1 MRLVLQLIA
10 SLLILGAGVAG
21 FFVLTTG
28 DGKPRRKA
36 AEVEQAP
43 VVNTWAVEIYRDPLT
58 ITVDGLTVPY
68 REIEVA
74 AEVSGRIESKAEACR
89 AGRYVTRG
97 THLITIDRKRYELE
111 VERLSTLVEQATDNL
126 EEKAIEMKNVAD
138 LIVLARD
145 EVKLHQR
152 DLDRVRGLRS
162 SGAATQSALDEA
174 ERVVLRG
181 RNALVVLQNRERLCS
196 KQKDGLNSAVA
207 IAGRQLEL
215 AELDLNLTRLE
226 APVHGVIVRDLV
238 EEGAFVQKGTPLY
251 VIEDV
256 AQVDVLCSLRMDDLY
271 WLWQQEGRQSAD
283 GQDADGRDADG
294 RDAVGQDADGQ
305 DADGRDADGRGTAS
319 RIVPGDYE
327 VPKNCEVEVEYSLAG
342 RKYRWSGELS
352 RYDGI
357 GLDEKT
363 RTIRCRVSVAEPTD
377 VKFVDSLD
385 GHTATPLDSLA
396 APAGPPALIRGMFVT
411 VKIKVKIKTTPRST
425 LLQVPEQAIYPG
437 NVVWAVAAGRLQRRR
452 VTIAAVIARGD
463 GDWAILDAARSE
475 VVESDWV
482 VTSPISTET
491 TSTAVREQR
500 QTHKDQPDE

>member
-111 VERLSTLVEQATDNL
+111 VERLSTLVEHATDNL

-271 WLWQQEGRQSAD
+271 WLWQQEGRQSAED
-283 GQDADGRDADG
+283 
-294 RDAVGQDADGQ
+294 QDADGQ
-305 DADGRDADGRGTAS
+305 DADGRGTAS
-319 RIVPGDYE
+319 RIAPGDYE
-327 VPKNCEVEVEYSLAG
+327 VPKTREVEVEYSLAG

-411 VKIKVKIKTTPRST
+411 VKIKITPHST

-437 NVVWAVAAGRLQRRR
+437 NVVWTVADGRLQRRR
-452 VTIAAVIARGD
+452 ITIAAVIARGD

>member
-1 MRLVLQLIA
+1 M
-10 SLLILGAGVAG
+10 
-21 FFVLTTG
+21 
-28 DGKPRRKA
+28 
-36 AEVEQAP
+36 
-43 VVNTWAVEIYRDPLT
+43 
-58 ITVDGLTVPY
+58 
-68 REIEVA
+68 
-74 AEVSGRIESKAEACR
+74 
-89 AGRYVTRG
+89 
-97 THLITIDRKRYELE
+97 
-111 VERLSTLVEQATDNL
+111 
-126 EEKAIEMKNVAD
+126 
-138 LIVLARD
+138 
-145 EVKLHQR
+145 
-152 DLDRVRGLRS
+152 
-162 SGAATQSALDEA
+162 
-174 ERVVLRG
+174 
-181 RNALVVLQNRERLCS
+181 
-196 KQKDGLNSAVA
+196 
-207 IAGRQLEL
+207 
-215 AELDLNLTRLE
+215 
-226 APVHGVIVRDLV
+226 
-238 EEGAFVQKGTPLY
+238 
-251 VIEDV
+251 
-256 AQVDVLCSLRMDDLY
+256 
-271 WLWQQEGRQSAD
+271 
-283 GQDADGRDADG
+283 
-294 RDAVGQDADGQ
+294 
-305 DADGRDADGRGTAS
+305 
-319 RIVPGDYE
+319 
-327 VPKNCEVEVEYSLAG
+327 EYSLAG

>member
-1 MRLVLQLIA
+1 MRIVLQLIA
-10 SLLILGAGVAG
+10 SLLILGSGAAG
-21 FFVLTTG
+21 FFLLTTR
-28 DGKPRRKA
+28 DSKPRPNA

-43 VVNTWAVEIYRDPLT
+43 VVNTRRVEAYSDPLI

-74 AEVSGRIESKAEACR
+74 AEVAGRIKSKEDSCR
-89 AGRYVTRG
+89 AGRFVKHRTL
-97 THLITIDRKRYELE
+97 LIQIDPRRYDLE
-111 VERLSTLVEQATDNL
+111 VKRLSTLVKQATNNF
-126 EEKAIEMKNVAD
+126 EEKTIEMKNVAA
-138 LIVLARD
+138 LIGLAQD

-196 KQKDGLNSAVA
+196 KQKDGLKSAVA

-215 AELDLNLTRLE
+215 AELDLNLTHLQ
-226 APVHGVIVRDLV
+226 APVDGVIVRDLV

-283 GQDADGRDADG
+283 GQGADGGGSAS
-294 RDAVGQDADGQ
+294 QMS
-305 DADGRDADGRGTAS
+305 RGVLDYQ
-319 RIVPGDYE
+319 VPETD
-327 VPKNCEVEVEYSLAG
+327 VEVEYSLAG
-342 RKYRWSGELS
+342 RKYRWHGQLS

-363 RTIRCRVSVAEPTD
+363 RTIRCRVSVAKPTE

-437 NVVWAVAAGRLQRRR
+437 NVVWTVADGRLQRRG

-500 QTHKDQPDE
+500 QANKDQPDE